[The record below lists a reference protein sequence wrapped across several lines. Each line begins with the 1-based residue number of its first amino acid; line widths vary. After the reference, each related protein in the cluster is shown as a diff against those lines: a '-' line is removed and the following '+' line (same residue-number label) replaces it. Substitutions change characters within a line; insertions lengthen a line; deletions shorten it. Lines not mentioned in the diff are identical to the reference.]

1 MRNKKIGILAECA
14 VMLALAFALSM
25 AKLYE
30 MPLGGSVTVGSML
43 PIMMIG
49 IKYGP
54 KIGVGTAFLYSV
66 TQALQALASGNVF
79 PYCEAGTTLVVCI
92 LFDYIVPFT
101 VLGLSGIFMK
111 CSSIRTEE
119 VRAYIGMAATVVVRF
134 LCHFI
139 TGVVIWKQWAP
150 EGMGKYL
157 YSFLYNGSF
166 LGVDFAILLVIAV
179 LMLRKN
185 EIRRLLGISPV
196 KNEQEEQ

>member
-79 PYCEAGTTLVVCI
+79 PYCETGTTLVVCI

-101 VLGLSGIFMK
+101 ILGLSGIFMK

>member
-79 PYCEAGTTLVVCI
+79 PYCETGTTLVVCI
-92 LFDYIVPFT
+92 LFDYVVPFT

-150 EGMGKYL
+150 DGMGKYL